1 MAKAQNL
8 GVGRLLIA
16 VYGIFALSATA
27 RASYQLVRKFED
39 APVAYSLSLVSAI
52 TYILV
57 TISLTKQSGRLA
69 SIAKPLVIFELIG
82 VVSVGVLS
90 LAVPELFKHPS
101 VWSEFGIGYGFLP
114 LILPILA
121 LLWLGRRAK

>member
-82 VVSVGVLS
+82 VISVGVLS